1 MNISG
6 TSLPAVSGSGQ
17 GSELYSAASSKKQ
30 QLADG
35 AAALALIEGAAQS
48 SSAQTP
54 AKSVTA
60 SLGNNVNIYV

>member
-6 TSLPAVSGSGQ
+6 TSLPAVSGSDQ
-17 GSELYSAASSKKQ
+17 GSELYSAALSKKQ

>member
-17 GSELYSAASSKKQ
+17 GSELYSAALSKKQ

-48 SSAQTP
+48 ISAQTP